1 MRIALLSASVTLDM
15 VVSNK
20 GVSRG
25 YNIMSR
31 GGNITNNEPLIEG
44 VDANN
49 EEQYSTCAIDVTK
62 SDSDTKLDAAGN
74 SLMIADFENWEALAA
89 YKADTMR
96 DNIIEYVKTIAEVRA
111 KVEYE
116 R

>member
-49 EEQYSTCAIDVTK
+49 KTQQTVV
-62 SDSDTKLDAAGN
+62 
-74 SLMIADFENWEALAA
+74 
-89 YKADTMR
+89 
-96 DNIIEYVKTIAEVRA
+96 IEYEDGHWVISVLDLGAIEGHYKFDSNASLTP
-111 KVEYE
+111 
-116 R
+116 